1 MSSVLD
7 ADTVLAIDVGSVST
21 RASLF
26 DVVDGR
32 YRLIATGRA
41 PSTDGPPLF
50 DVSEGVR
57 MALDQVQAVT
67 GRQLLDESD
76 LLIMPVTSQGAGADV
91 FVATASAGPKVR
103 TVLVGLMPG
112 VSTTSAQRMA
122 DLTYLELVDVI
133 DLLDRRPD
141 EEKISCIVAARP
153 DLILVVG
160 GTDGGA
166 RDSVMQM
173 IDLIASGVEL
183 IPGRQRPRV
192 VFAGNRRLASSV
204 AERFGDRLEI
214 AQAPNVRPT
223 LRTEDLVHARLA
235 IGEAIAEARGKR
247 VNGFQELEQWAGGY
261 LMLTADAYGRVIK
274 YLSRIYDPEKA
285 VIGIDVGASHAMVAA
300 SFEGDLHLR
309 VDTELGLGT
318 PLPLLLKCISVN
330 EIMRWLPIDISK
342 PAVLDYIYNKAIHPG
357 LVPTEERELH
367 LELALAREL
376 IRTALKQARAGWP
389 RGKDLKSTWLLPP
402 TEPIIASGSV
412 LARTPHPGYATLA
425 LLDGLEPTGI
435 TTMVLDPHG
444 LSPSLGAASGP
455 VPMLAVQVL
464 ESGSYISLGTV
475 VAPVGRVR
483 PGRKILTLHLE
494 PERGTEEVAGEV
506 RMGQL
511 AVIPLRQGDYARLTL
526 RPERG
531 IDVGFG
537 GPGKAGALRIAG
549 GALGLIIDARGR
561 PLKLDADPDRRR
573 DANEKWL
580 WDIGAKQ

>member
-41 PSTDGPPLF
+41 PSTEGPPLF

-57 MALDQVQAVT
+57 MALDQIEGVT

-122 DLTYLELVDVI
+122 DSTYLELVEVI
-133 DLLDRRPD
+133 NLLDRRRD
-141 EEKISCIVAARP
+141 EEKISQIAAARP

-173 IDLIASGVEL
+173 IDLVAVGAGL
-183 IPGRQRPRV
+183 IPARQRPRV
-192 VFAGNRRLASSV
+192 VFAGNRRLGSAV
-204 AERFGDRLEI
+204 AERFGDQLDV
-214 AQAPNVRPT
+214 AQAPNVRPA
-223 LRTEDLVHARLA
+223 LRVEDLVHARLA

-247 VNGFQELEQWAGGY
+247 VNGFQELEQWSGGY

-285 VIGIDVGASHAMVAA
+285 VIGIDVGASHTMVAA

-309 VDTELGLGT
+309 VDTSLGLGT
-318 PLPLLLKCISVN
+318 PLPLLLKRSHIDNV
-330 EIMRWLPIDISK
+330 MRWLPIEI
-342 PAVLDYIYNKAIHPG
+342 PRQTVLDYIHNKAIHPG

-376 IRTALKQARAGWP
+376 IRTALKEARTAWP

-425 LLDGLEPTGI
+425 LLDSLEPTGI

-475 VAPVGRVR
+475 VAPVGRVKA
-483 PGRKILTLHLE
+483 GRKILTLHLE
-494 PERGTEEVAGEV
+494 PERGSEAITGEV

-511 AVIPLRQGDYARLTL
+511 AVIPLRQGEYGRLTL

-531 IDVGFG
+531 VDVGFG

-561 PLKLDADPDRRR
+561 PLVLDEDPARRR

-580 WDIGAKQ
+580 WDIGAKE